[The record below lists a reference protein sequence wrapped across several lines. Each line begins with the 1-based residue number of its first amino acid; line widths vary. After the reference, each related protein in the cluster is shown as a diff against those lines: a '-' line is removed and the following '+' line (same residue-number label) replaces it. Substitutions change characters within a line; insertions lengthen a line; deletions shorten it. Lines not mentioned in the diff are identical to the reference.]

1 MLWRYSS
8 ELSTSEKD
16 FFASAVGK
24 FMGRNTQNQME
35 EQGTGPHQV
44 VFIIQNSVVFY

>member
-35 EQGTGPHQV
+35 EQGKGPHQV